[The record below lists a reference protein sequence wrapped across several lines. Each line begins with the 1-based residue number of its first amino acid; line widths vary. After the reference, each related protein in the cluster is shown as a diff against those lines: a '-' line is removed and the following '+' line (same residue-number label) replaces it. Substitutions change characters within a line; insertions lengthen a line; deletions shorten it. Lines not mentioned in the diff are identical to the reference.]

1 LTSSFDITQRTPTL
15 YVVSLVCT
23 VLDSPIGL
31 MHVLEGV
38 GFRGKLE
45 KTIALTIRFLDPS
58 LLAQLISTQPTLL
71 KSHSFV
77 EQFPNAITK
86 RAIGE
91 GTFSGIDTISE
102 MLQIAGF
109 DSVCKRTNS
118 SEIQLSM
125 IIMWIRCWASLCLTQ
140 AK

>member
-1 LTSSFDITQRTPTL
+1 
-15 YVVSLVCT
+15 
-23 VLDSPIGL
+23 

-71 KSHSFV
+71 KSHALV

-118 SEIQLSM
+118 SEIHLKVLSSF
-125 IIMWIRCWASLCLTQ
+125 WG
-140 AK
+140 